1 MIFDLFAFS
10 PFNFLTT
17 VSSASIAIYFSFIL
31 FFIGIFA
38 IISSANNG
46 NNLIM
51 LIIALE
57 LLLLSIGL
65 MFAHYSFILD
75 DFIGVSLTF
84 YLLPLAG
91 AESAIL
97 LSVILRFYPKRG
109 TLTLGEF

>member
-1 MIFDLFAFS
+1 MILDLFHSLGYASTF
-10 PFNFLTT
+10 
-17 VSSASIAIYFSFIL
+17 SSAIITLGIYFSFIL
-31 FFIGIFA
+31 FFIGILA
-38 IISSANNG
+38 IILDG

-65 MFAHYSFILD
+65 MFALYSFILD